1 MIEVH
6 HPEAGIIL
14 FPDDFSHDQI
24 KDVLKR
30 KFPAQVEPTRAGTG
44 TPLQVQIGGNSQ
56 RDLQG
61 TDVNAEAIVDEQQ
74 PERWDANL
82 PQVNLPQFKSGQ
94 VDEPSD
100 VQDVDLAPATD
111 VRPRLSAF
119 APTATP
125 EVKQVGGLPSKK
137 WSDINY
143 FDASSDGP
151 LSQALQD
158 LQKRTN
164 HPQVQKDLAL
174 FRNSFEGRDDT
185 FTMRPDPNADASLRN
200 DDLDRISLEEAKG
213 RLFHLL
219 KDKNTYDLVFGLV
232 GTGLGMAAGPAG
244 MVALGA
250 GGVMFGDQF
259 HQLMMKTFSPET
271 VADEPRNQGDL
282 QNRLAL
288 NAQELAR
295 KGTED
300 VAYQMIVPGA
310 GAALK
315 TTVKGGKHVLGVTED
330 AGRKI
335 RDATEKAADVVK
347 NKVDLGVLQASDKA
361 WLRTAAGLMQV
372 FPVIGK
378 HIQDSAVTT
387 RRQFGQVT
395 DDFLATIAP
404 WRNVYAAS
412 KYIAKAGQK
421 QLKAF
426 KEKSGEK
433 YQLFFALDDELGNP
447 AIMRTKAMSE
457 YAEGLT
463 EEALEKSIPGIDAKH
478 SKRLFNYIQTWTSV
492 DENGVKNMP
501 ELLTWK
507 QMRGFEHDLQAFYDK
522 LSVEADGFEMFKRL
536 KAILET
542 AKADMDVSGLKPGK
556 GEELKELIIDAN
568 EFWSNGWDRFKDPG
582 SVGKTITGKALKD
595 VMDDLGN
602 VFTFGGP
609 PTPDKLNEL
618 RKVVGDKA
626 YKVTLRTYLEEAI
639 ESAVTTT
646 KISGEPPVRSLD
658 ADKLREVLG
667 LVEGDKNGRVLLKS
681 ALRGTGVK
689 IKTLEDI
696 LALGDKVAT
705 IKISDANQ
713 FVIRRAVFAGMGLS
727 AFTLGADFTL
737 YGTVLAGLVLRGGG
751 KYLTNPAN
759 LKMLT
764 RLMDPKTSNAARDQ
778 LLTRIVRSVL
788 DDSLPELSLEEGPLL
803 RSPSETSTRGDKKKF
818 RESQSRSGGVSR
830 SRDMQ
835 RPFDVIE
842 EAVPGTGVNPRDM
855 QRPFDQ
861 P

>member
-1 MIEVH
+1 MIEVN

-30 KFPAQVEPTRAGTG
+30 KFPAQVEPTRADPATELNASGL
-44 TPLQVQIGGNSQ
+44 PVPNVDIGGN
-56 RDLQG
+56 REDPVDLDIPVLG
-61 TDVNAEAIVDEQQ
+61 
-74 PERWDANL
+74 
-82 PQVNLPQFKSGQ
+82 GQ
-94 VDEPSD
+94 VDAQGFEIDP
-100 VQDVDLAPATD
+100 APAPD

-125 EVKQVGGLPSKK
+125 GSGLPSRK

-151 LSQALQD
+151 LLQSLQD

-174 FRNSFEGRDDT
+174 YINSFEGRDDT
-185 FTMRPDPNADASLRN
+185 FTMRPDPDADASRRN
-200 DDLDRISLEEAKG
+200 DDLDRIPLEEAKG

-219 KDKNTYDLVFGLV
+219 KDKNTYELVFGLA
-232 GTGLGMAAGPAG
+232 GTGLGTLAGPAAP
-244 MVALGA
+244 VTSTVLGA

-288 NAQELAR
+288 NARALVG
-295 KGTED
+295 KGAED
-300 VAYQMIVPGA
+300 TAYQMFPRAA
-310 GAALK
+310 GQVLK

-522 LSVEADGFEMFKRL
+522 LSVEADGFKMFKRL

-556 GEELKELIIDAN
+556 GEELKERLLDAN
-568 EFWSNGWDRFKDPG
+568 LHWSTGIDRFKDPG

-618 RKVVGDKA
+618 RKIVGPKG
-626 YKVTLRTYLEEAI
+626 YKVALRSHLEEAI
-639 ESAVTTT
+639 ESAITTN
-646 KISGEPPVRSLD
+646 KISGENTVRSLD
-658 ADKLREVLG
+658 TDKLREVLG

-855 QRPFDQ
+855 QRPFDR